1 MLIMPIDPKVGV
13 VWKLFP
19 AQDEAYFNQS

>member
-1 MLIMPIDPKVGV
+1 MLNDPKVGV

-19 AQDEAYFNQS
+19 AQNESCFSETLT